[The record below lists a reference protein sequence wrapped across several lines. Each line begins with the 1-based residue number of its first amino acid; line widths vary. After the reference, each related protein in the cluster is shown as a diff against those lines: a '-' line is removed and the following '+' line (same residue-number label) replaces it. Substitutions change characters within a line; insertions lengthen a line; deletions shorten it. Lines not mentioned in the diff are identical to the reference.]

1 MKLKTERINISN
13 GVNLNITR
21 TDKFKSNLISIYF
34 IRPII
39 RDEVTKSALLPSVLK
54 RGTKEYTNNL
64 EIQRKLEDMY
74 GSNLSIG
81 VSKKGER
88 HVLRFT
94 IESPKKNYVK
104 DEKHNTNL
112 IKMINSIIYQPYLE
126 DGVFAKSYVDQ
137 EKENL
142 KRKIEG
148 KINDKRNYAI
158 ERCIEEMCKNEKYS
172 ISEIGYVEDL
182 KTINENNLYKHYLEV
197 LETSHI
203 EIFLVGEFE
212 EDEIKLIADY
222 NEKRRDNVLEI
233 EREKITSFNQTK
245 NMVFEDMDI
254 SQGKLVLGYRA
265 GIPYEN
271 ELYNGLL
278 LASGILGGGPNSKL
292 FLNVR
297 EKESLAYYIGSQI
310 YKFKSLMIVD
320 AGIDFKM
327 FEKTIEI
334 IRTNLDEMRKGIF
347 TDEDM
352 DIAKKTINS
361 SVKTIIDSNFLISE
375 FLLSH
380 SLTKDYKGIEEIID
394 RINNTTKEE
403 IVEASNKINIDTIYF
418 LRKKNN

>member
-254 SQGKLVLGYRA
+254 NQGKLVLGYRA